1 VTFRQLATT
10 LGGIGPAQSETDAG
24 VLTASRQVE
33 EWHRMLLRWQTRA
46 TALVFVPYCTFG
58 AIYYYGKPWL
68 VAFAAASSLY
78 MAFLALL
85 PNLSFGARLHG
96 YLAFCAVGASLCFL
110 LVGPVGLPLLAVVG
124 LASVALIY
132 RGWKAV
138 LGYCLPVAL
147 VYCAA
152 AVVHTRSL
160 LPFDAPQFD
169 VGILKTW
176 IAPCVTA
183 ILIGGLITISH
194 HFIVQ
199 RMRRALVAEVGLRRD
214 LEREVVAKTWAMAEL
229 ASAQESLVHAERLK
243 VVGQLAGGV
252 AHDINNVLC
261 AIVAEAELSKD
272 TSAGEAV
279 VSFSTQAAA
288 LTQRLLGLAR
298 SGVVVRRPIYLDDAV
313 LDVVGSLGT
322 GLPGAIKL
330 TCDLERGRYCVE
342 ADPVEIQ
349 QAVLNLALNARDAM
363 PEGGELTFRTSRV
376 GDRVLLEVIDTGAG
390 MSAEVRSRMFEP
402 FFTTKGNGR
411 GTGLGLYNVQ
421 RTVSELGG
429 SVVVESALGEGTR
442 FTVDLPACAQK
453 PRERGRHG
461 AALGNG
467 ETVLVV
473 DDDIRVR
480 AALVGVLAQAGY
492 RVQEARDGHE
502 ALDLL
507 DDGQASLL
515 VSDVLMPGM
524 SGGELLR
531 RVRENHPSLPVLIYS
546 GYAERDDV
554 EPLLAQASTRFL
566 RKPAPRGEL
575 LQEIAGLLAG

>member
-1 VTFRQLATT
+1 
-10 LGGIGPAQSETDAG
+10 
-24 VLTASRQVE
+24 
-33 EWHRMLLRWQTRA
+33 MLLRWQTRA
-46 TALVFVPYCTFG
+46 TALVAVPFCTLGGIHYFEDG
-58 AIYYYGKPWL
+58 EPWL
-68 VAFAAASSLY
+68 SALAAGSIIY

-96 YLAFCAVGASLCFL
+96 YLAFLTVGASLCFL
-110 LVGPVGLPLLAVVG
+110 MAGPIGLPLLIVLG
-124 LASVALIY
+124 LAMIALIY

-147 VYCAA
+147 VFCAA
-152 AVVHTRSL
+152 AVAHTQSL
-160 LPFDAPQFD
+160 IPFDVPQYD
-169 VGILKTW
+169 AGILRTW
-176 IAPCVTA
+176 VGSGLTA
-183 ILIGGLITISH
+183 ILMGGLTTISH

-199 RMRRALVAEVGLRRD
+199 RMRSALIAEVGLRQD
-214 LEREVVAKTWAMAEL
+214 LERESAAKTQAMAEL

-243 VVGQLAGGV
+243 VAGQLAGGV

-288 LTQRLLGLAR
+288 LTQRLLGLTR

-322 GLPGAIKL
+322 AMPDTIKL
-330 TCDLERGRYCVE
+330 TCDLERGRHSIE

-349 QAVLNLALNARDAM
+349 QALLNLALNARDAM

-376 GDRVLLEVIDTGAG
+376 GDRILLEVIDTGVG
-390 MSAEVRSRMFEP
+390 MSAEVRARMFEP
-402 FFTTKGNGR
+402 FFTTKGHGR

-429 SVVVESALGEGTR
+429 SVVVESSLGAGTR
-442 FTVDLPACAQK
+442 FTVDLPVCAQT
-453 PRERGRHG
+453 PRERGPR
-461 AALGNG
+461 AVALGNG
-467 ETVLVV
+467 ESVLVV

-492 RVQEARDGHE
+492 QVREARDGLE
-502 ALDLL
+502 ALDRL
-507 DDGQASLL
+507 DEARASLL
-515 VSDVLMPGM
+515 VSDVAMPGM
-524 SGGELLR
+524 SGIELLR
-531 RVRENHPSLPVLIYS
+531 RVRENRPSLPVLIYS
-546 GYAERDDV
+546 GYAARDDV
-554 EPLLAQASTRFL
+554 QPLLEQPFTRFL
-566 RKPAPRGEL
+566 RKPAPRAEL
-575 LQEIAGLLAG
+575 LHEIASLLAT